1 MSGRGCSY
9 LRAHGEA
16 ETRSQPTRQ
25 AAGLLLLT
33 SDLQDVRAAD
43 QPPIVHVAEPALHA
57 GGNTTVPRCSPL
69 LRPCRSAA
77 AVGHARSGR
86 DVLLSVPAI

>member
-1 MSGRGCSY
+1 MSDWGCSY
-9 LRAHGEA
+9 LWAHAEA
-16 ETRSQPTRQ
+16 GTRSQPTRQ

-43 QPPIVHVAEPALHA
+43 QPPIVHVAEPYMQA
-57 GGNTTVPRCSPL
+57 TR
-69 LRPCRSAA
+69 LRRGRTRA
-77 AVGHARSGR
+77 GR